1 MSTTTSLTNSHEWLQ
16 TPLGNYLQM
25 QEQVLFDHA
34 VSDVFGF
41 NALQLGM
48 LEIDLLRNSRIPYS
62 LKADDDL
69 GAVRC
74 DTSQLPFL
82 SNSIDLVL
90 LPHALDFSTNPH
102 QTLRE
107 AERVLMPEGHI
118 MISGFNP
125 ISAWGLKRITTKQG
139 YPWRG
144 HFLPLLRI
152 KDWLALLGF
161 ELAGIRM
168 ACYTPPFSN
177 PSWLQRFHFMDKTA
191 DRWWPM
197 MGGVYFIVAKK
208 RVLGMRLIR
217 PNWSKS
223 KLKPGMVPAPTQKND
238 TQKSSMK
245 TKQ

>member
-1 MSTTTSLTNSHEWLQ
+1 MSLVNAHEWLQ
-16 TPLGNYLQM
+16 TPLGTYLQI
-25 QEQVLFDHA
+25 QEQALFDQA

-62 LKADDDL
+62 FKADNDH

-74 DTSQLPFL
+74 DASQLPFL
-82 SNSIDLVL
+82 NNSIDLIL
-90 LPHALDFSTNPH
+90 LPHVLDFSSDPH

-107 AERVLMPEGHI
+107 AERILVPEGHI

-125 ISAWGLKRITTKQG
+125 ISAWGLKRITAKQG
-139 YPWRG
+139 YPWQG

-161 ELAGIRM
+161 EIVDVRM

-177 PSWLQRFHFMDKTA
+177 PAWLQRFHFMDKTT

-223 KLKPGMVPAPTQKND
+223 KLKPSMVPAPTQKND

-245 TKQ
+245 KKHEH